1 MEEGQQEDSGMYAA
15 DPLWKIRE
23 IEEKQRIL
31 NSRTILIGENL
42 VELKEKNTEEFLEI
56 KKQLEILKQ
65 GMERVRVF
73 LEMASKEFPK
83 YAKKQDLEILK
94 KQAKMFQI

>member
-1 MEEGQQEDSGMYAA
+1 MEEGQQDNSGMYGAN
-15 DPLWKIRE
+15 PLWKIRE

-31 NSRTILIGENL
+31 KSRMVLIGENL
-42 VELKEKNTEEFLEI
+42 VELKEKNSEEFLEI
-56 KKQLEILKQ
+56 KKQLELLKQ
-65 GMERVRVF
+65 GMESVKAF

>member
-1 MEEGQQEDSGMYAA
+1 MEEVQQNNSGTYGT
-15 DPLWKIRE
+15 DPMWKMRE
-23 IEEKQRIL
+23 LEEKQRIL
-31 NSRTILIGENL
+31 NSRTMLLGENL
-42 VELKEKNTEEFLEI
+42 VELKEKTSEDFLEI

-65 GMERVRVF
+65 GMERVRAF

-94 KQAKMFQI
+94 KQARMFQI